1 MDLTGGSNNEE
12 RQTRP
17 GGNVIEAAADP
28 TYEVRVTLVGGPHA
42 LRSIVSSPLINSLPL
57 SPRSSRYFVTV
68 RTGGLS
74 FFTEHPFPADRD
86 KARPGEEKV
95 FLSHLKLLSLEM
107 STNQL
112 SPLTVE
118 LLFPQNKSKI
128 LLTTLNTVYT
138 QRAETVDS
146 LLKARLKIQARDV
159 DFISNLRRGCE
170 DLYLKIFSQCA
181 KCCPSFTNLYA
192 KYSIVLKKVKHR
204 RRKENG
210 EILNEI
216 NRQDNIIKDTMTDA
230 RRDSNDLKLDID
242 ESYGC
247 FCNEALSP

>member
-1 MDLTGGSNNEE
+1 MSFYLT
-12 RQTRP
+12 
-17 GGNVIEAAADP
+17 
-28 TYEVRVTLVGGPHA
+28 
-42 LRSIVSSPLINSLPL
+42 
-57 SPRSSRYFVTV
+57 
-68 RTGGLS
+68 
-74 FFTEHPFPADRD
+74 
-86 KARPGEEKV
+86 
-95 FLSHLKLLSLEM
+95 LLS
-107 STNQL
+107 N
-112 SPLTVE
+112 
-118 LLFPQNKSKI
+118 LFQ
-128 LLTTLNTVYT
+128 
-138 QRAETVDS
+138 
-146 LLKARLKIQARDV
+146 ARLKIQARDV

>member
-1 MDLTGGSNNEE
+1 MWKSESLGCSKSYEIDFRPIRYVSLFTPLPLVNYRSLDFLMDLTGGSNNEE

-107 STNQL
+107 STNQVRSYL
-112 SPLTVE
+112 V
-118 LLFPQNKSKI
+118 KAK
-128 LLTTLNTVYT
+128 TT
-138 QRAETVDS
+138 RIETTS
-146 LLKARLKIQARDV
+146 
-159 DFISNLRRGCE
+159 
-170 DLYLKIFSQCA
+170 
-181 KCCPSFTNLYA
+181 
-192 KYSIVLKKVKHR
+192 
-204 RRKENG
+204 
-210 EILNEI
+210 ILN
-216 NRQDNIIKDTMTDA
+216 
-230 RRDSNDLKLDID
+230 
-242 ESYGC
+242 
-247 FCNEALSP
+247 